1 MFRDRLARDFGSGRE
16 LRDRHRP
23 PGAQGTYETQP
34 RLIAERR
41 EDGRRS
47 QQR

>member
-1 MFRDRLARDFGSGRE
+1 VISVPDVSFEIDIA
-16 LRDRHRP
+16 P